1 MNDGIDSGILPEQ
14 GVENDQ
20 SCPQPD
26 TELQAVT
33 GTSTVVS
40 ECQNCADNKTKFDR
54 LRETYRKLKYRH
66 RKLRKEARQLQQMC
80 NSQVPVLYVIE

>member
-1 MNDGIDSGILPEQ
+1 MHDGTDSEISSEQ
-14 GVENDQ
+14 GVENYQ

-40 ECQNCADNKTKFDR
+40 ECQNCADNKTKLGR
-54 LRETYRKLKYRH
+54 LWETYRKLKFSH
-66 RKLRKEARQLQQMC
+66 RKLRKEACQLQQMC